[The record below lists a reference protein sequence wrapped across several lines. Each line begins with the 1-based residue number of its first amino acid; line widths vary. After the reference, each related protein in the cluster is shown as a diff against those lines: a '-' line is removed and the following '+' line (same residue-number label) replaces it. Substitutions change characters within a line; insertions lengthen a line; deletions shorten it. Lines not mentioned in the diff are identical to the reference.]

1 MRPILLMAL
10 IFCSVITSCSIIGDG
25 SARLP
30 EVLSTNP
37 CEPPCWYGII
47 PGETTHEEVLSLLP
61 DLPFIKPETIQDW
74 YDETGVHIKSYTGA
88 SGVRFHYDEGKF
100 VKVIIINPSA
110 RIFSFGDVISAIGEP
125 DKVLA
130 VQGPDSREGVRYK
143 LIYAKSGIVF
153 GGVLRPFD
161 ARKEQALIKENHQ
174 VTSIYFFNPDLIE
187 QVFTDFS
194 ISGLSEEVFRSG
206 LQDWQGFGEIDPVE
220 EFPNR

>member
-10 IFCSVITSCSIIGDG
+10 IFCNVITSCSIIGDG

-88 SGVRFHYDEGKF
+88 SGVRFHYDEEQI
-100 VKVIIINPSA
+100 VKVISINT
-110 RIFSFGDVISAIGEP
+110 RIRKFTLGDVISAIGSPE
-125 DKVLA
+125 KVLA
-130 VQGPDSREGVRYK
+130 IQGMDSRPG
-143 LIYAKSGIVF
+143 LIYYLISPERGIAF
-153 GGVLRPFD
+153 GGVIRPFD
-161 ARKEQALIKENHQ
+161 SRKEQAMIKQEYQ
-174 VTSIYFFNPDLIE
+174 VIGLHFFNPELLAL
-187 QVFTDFS
+187 VFTDFS
-194 ISGLSEEVFRSG
+194 ISSISEEVFRSG